1 MSHVGHV
8 RWWCR
13 GVDLKGVPPIELGK
27 RGGGREGGFKYVD
40 FFCIQTREDVYRK
53 RKIMSSLGDSRE
65 NPHVVT
71 NFELSRVKA
80 YGRPGAKWM
89 VWTRTYPS
97 THTHVHFHLNMFIR
111 TDDDVGAVSG
121 AKLVLLSLDALW
133 VWQNKNTS
141 NEYLNSLYLLQN
153 IWFKVRET
161 TLTCTFVLKTWMSG
175 SWPLVFGLLLL
186 RIIDSW
192 ASSGESH
199 HAG

>member
-1 MSHVGHV
+1 MSIVKGKLWV
-8 RWWCR
+8 VWGIAEKILTWWQILSLAGWR
-13 GVDLKGVPPIELGK
+13 HMVD
-27 RGGGREGGFKYVD
+27 
-40 FFCIQTREDVYRK
+40 
-53 RKIMSSLGDSRE
+53 
-65 NPHVVT
+65 
-71 NFELSRVKA
+71 
-80 YGRPGAKWM
+80 PGQSEWYKHAH
-89 VWTRTYPS
+89 THP
-97 THTHVHFHLNMFIR
+97 HTHVHFHLNMFIR

-161 TLTCTFVLKTWMSG
+161 TLTCTFVLKSWMSG